1 MVRVIQKIT
10 EIRTEPEIIRTGSVF
25 KLRIKAIR
33 YLTCTEAKTKT
44 CAEIKKFTCEEVN
57 GN

>member
-1 MVRVIQKIT
+1 MIQKIT

>member
-1 MVRVIQKIT
+1 MIQKIT
-10 EIRTEPEIIRTGSVF
+10 EIRTEPETIRTGSVF

-33 YLTCTEAKTKT
+33 YLTCAEAKRKT
-44 CAEIKKFTCEEVN
+44 CEEIKKLTCEEVN

>member
-1 MVRVIQKIT
+1 MIQKIT
-10 EIRTEPEIIRTGSVF
+10 EIRAEPEIIKTGSVF

-33 YLTCTEAKTKT
+33 YLTCAETKTKT
-44 CAEIKKFTCEEVN
+44 CEEIKKFTCEEVN